1 VETLQPEEL
10 PAPSLPP
17 SPSLPAVVLDRPIS
31 PSKGG
36 GLKSTF
42 SIPKSLSQTQKLV
55 EEQALPVVE
64 EPSSVEDEPQA
75 ISNNA
80 PLPELT
86 QSLLDQA
93 MPLVMEVY
101 REANK
106 GLELALLTQALQVI
120 NGEVH
125 LAVTGAVQ
133 EDIATTMK
141 PDLIA
146 LLQKHTGLRSVP
158 VLVVQ
163 QEELPEQSGKLYT
176 STEKLRYLLEKYP
189 VIRELQQKFDLDVD
203 F

>member
-1 VETLQPEEL
+1 
-10 PAPSLPP
+10 
-17 SPSLPAVVLDRPIS
+17 
-31 PSKGG
+31 
-36 GLKSTF
+36 LKSTF
-42 SIPKSLSQTQKLV
+42 SIPKSLSHTQKLV
-55 EEQALPVVE
+55 EEQALPVVQ
-64 EPSSVEDEPQA
+64 EPSLEEDEPQA

-93 MPLVMEVY
+93 MPFVMEVY

-120 NGEVH
+120 DGEVH

-133 EDIATTMK
+133 EDIAQAMK
-141 PDLIA
+141 PDLMA

-158 VLVVQ
+158 VLIVQ
-163 QEELPEQSGKLYT
+163 QEELLEQSGKLYT

>member
-1 VETLQPEEL
+1 
-10 PAPSLPP
+10 
-17 SPSLPAVVLDRPIS
+17 
-31 PSKGG
+31 
-36 GLKSTF
+36 
-42 SIPKSLSQTQKLV
+42 
-55 EEQALPVVE
+55 
-64 EPSSVEDEPQA
+64 
-75 ISNNA
+75 
-80 PLPELT
+80 
-86 QSLLDQA
+86 
-93 MPLVMEVY
+93 MPFVMEVY

-120 NGEVH
+120 DGEVH

-133 EDIATTMK
+133 EDIAMAMK
-141 PDLIA
+141 PDLMA